1 LPPVREEVTTMA
13 APGRGWRFVAPVALA
28 GCGALLVISARAA
41 DGTDLRPIDHTDV
54 ADLVRAE
61 ERHTAELTA
70 EHERLA
76 AEVEALTAEKGSAGS
91 TDLQD
96 RVDALRSSTGF
107 TAVEG
112 PGLTVT
118 LDDAPL
124 PPGGE
129 LEPGTQLDDYVVHQ
143 QDLDGVINALWAGG
157 AEAMQVMDQRIVATS
172 TVRCVGPVLLLQG
185 RRYAP
190 PYTVTAIGDPAAMQ
204 EALEDSDAVAEF
216 RLYADFIGLE
226 YQVDR
231 KDSVTLPAYDG
242 PIDVSEATA
251 S

>member
-1 LPPVREEVTTMA
+1 MA
-13 APGRGWRFVAPVALA
+13 GPGPLWRFAAPVALA
-28 GCGALLVISARAA
+28 GCGVLLVVSARVA
-41 DGTDLRPIDHTDV
+41 DGHDLRPIDHTDV

-61 ERHTAELTA
+61 EQQTEELSAEL
-70 EHERLA
+70 ERLSE
-76 AEVEALTAEKGSAGS
+76 EVEALMAEKGSAGVER
-91 TDLQD
+91 LQEQ
-96 RVDALRSSTGF
+96 VDTLQSSTGL
-107 TAVEG
+107 TPVEG

-124 PPGGE
+124 PAGE
-129 LEPGTQLDDYVVHQ
+129 LQPGTQLDDYVVHQ

-172 TVRCVGPVLLLQG
+172 TIRCVGPVLLLQG

-190 PYTVTAIGDPAAMQ
+190 PYTITAIGDPAAMQ
-204 EALEDSDAVAEF
+204 AALDDSETVAEY
-216 RLYADFIGLE
+216 RLYGDFIGLG
-226 YQVDR
+226 YQVVTE
-231 KDSVTLPAYDG
+231 DSVTLPAYDG

>member
-1 LPPVREEVTTMA
+1 VA
-13 APGRGWRFVAPVALA
+13 APSRGWRLAAPIALA
-28 GCGALLVISARAA
+28 GCGALLMISARAA
-41 DGTDLRPIDHTDV
+41 EGDDLRPIDHTDV

-61 ERHTAELTA
+61 ERHTEELSAEL
-70 EHERLA
+70 ERLS
-76 AEVEALTAEKGSAGS
+76 AEVEALTAGKGSAGFEQ
-91 TDLQD
+91 LQD
-96 RVDALRSSTGF
+96 RVNALRSSTGF

-124 PPGGE
+124 PPDGE
-129 LEPGTQLDDYVVHQ
+129 LEPGTHLDDYVVHQ

-157 AEAMQVMDQRIVATS
+157 AEAMMVMDQRVVATS
-172 TVRCVGPVLLLQG
+172 TIRCVGPVLLLQG

-190 PYTVTAIGDPAAMQ
+190 PYTITAIGDPDSMQ
-204 EALEDSDAVAEF
+204 EALDDSDAVAEY
-216 RLYADFIGLE
+216 RLYADFIGLG

-231 KDSVTLPAYDG
+231 EDGVRLPAYDG
-242 PIDVSEATA
+242 PVDVSEATA

>member
-1 LPPVREEVTTMA
+1 VTTVV
-13 APGRGWRFVAPVALA
+13 APGRGWRFAAPVALA

-41 DGTDLRPIDHTDV
+41 GGDDLRPIDHTNV

-61 ERHTAELTA
+61 EQRTEELSAEL
-70 EHERLA
+70 EQLA
-76 AEVEALTAEKGSAGS
+76 AEVEALTAEKGSARS
-91 TDLQD
+91 NQLEEQ
-96 RVDALRSSTGF
+96 VDQLRSSAGL
-107 TAVEG
+107 TAVQG

-124 PPGGE
+124 PAGE
-129 LEPGTQLDDYVVHQ
+129 LQPGTQLDDYVVHQ

-157 AEAMQVMDQRIVATS
+157 AEAMMVMDQRVIATS
-172 TVRCVGPVLLLQG
+172 TIRCVGPVLLLQG

-190 PYTVTAIGDPAAMQ
+190 PYTITAIGNQDTMQ
-204 EALEDSDAVAEF
+204 QALDESEAVTEY
-216 RLYADFIGLE
+216 RLYADFIGLG

-231 KDSVTLPAYDG
+231 EDHVTMPAYDG
-242 PIDVSEATA
+242 PIEVSEAVG

>member
-1 LPPVREEVTTMA
+1 MA
-13 APGRGWRFVAPVALA
+13 APGRGWRFAAPVALA

-61 ERHTAELTA
+61 ERHTDELTA
-70 EHERLA
+70 EHERLS
-76 AEVEALTAEKGSAGS
+76 AEVESLTAEKGNVGSAE
-91 TDLQD
+91 LQD
-96 RVDALRSSTGF
+96 RVSALRSSTGL

-124 PPGGE
+124 PASGE

-157 AEAMQVMDQRIVATS
+157 AEAMMVMDQRIVATS
-172 TVRCVGPVLLLQG
+172 TIRCVGPVLLLQG

-190 PYTVTAIGDPAAMQ
+190 PYTVTAIGDPTTMQ
-204 EALEDSDAVAEF
+204 EALDDSDAVTEF
-216 RLYADFIGLE
+216 RLYADFIGLG

-231 KDSVTLPAYDG
+231 EDSVTLPAYDG